1 MKYYK
6 IKLPH
11 TTNGYQYP
19 NNYKD
24 TIGVFNQAHVYYQDE
39 VDDIFILLIA
49 IPDDK
54 ALATLPANV
63 TEVTKAEALVIAQK
77 YDPSVE
83 TITNEA
89 VAQRLAIKASLGQTF
104 TQKELDAIDPTKS
117 ELGFGM
123 SENFEKI
130 IEKKTK

>member
-11 TTNGYQYP
+11 TANGYQYP
-19 NNYKD
+19 ANYNN
-24 TIGVFNQAHVYYQDE
+24 TIGVFNQAHVYYEDE
-39 VDDIFILLIA
+39 TDGMFTLLIA
-49 IPDDK
+49 IPNDK
-54 ALATLPANV
+54 ALPILSENV
-63 TEVTKAEALVIAQK
+63 TEVTKSDALIIGDK

-89 VAQRLAIKASLGQTF
+89 IVQRLAIKAQLGQPF
-104 TQKELDAIDPTKS
+104 TAKELKAIDPNDP

-123 SENFEKI
+123 TENFEKRI
-130 IEKKTK
+130 AKKDK